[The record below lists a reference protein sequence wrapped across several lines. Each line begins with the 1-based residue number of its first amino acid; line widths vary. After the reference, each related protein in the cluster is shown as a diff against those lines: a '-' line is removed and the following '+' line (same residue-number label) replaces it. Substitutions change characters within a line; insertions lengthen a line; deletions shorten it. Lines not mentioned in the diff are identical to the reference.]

1 MLKYKQAQLRNNLLV
16 SEQLLKAS
24 VRIIFKSFVHYY
36 SSFDLMF
43 KGRANSSSLS
53 AIYRCK
59 IIEACVFLLEKTSVL
74 LFFEDLLWLHSY
86 FYQIVILADVYSQ
99 DVNGGSWECKKQ
111 NKTKLLCDSWRSQK
125 INN

>member
-74 LFFEDLLWLHSY
+74 LFFEDLL
-86 FYQIVILADVYSQ
+86 
-99 DVNGGSWECKKQ
+99 
-111 NKTKLLCDSWRSQK
+111 
-125 INN
+125 